1 MGLQSLGEENCV
13 LSFVMLSSSLLLLCF
28 ARSHVRIICDFD
40 TLAFPEVMADV
51 FLDKCADLDWSA
63 IACPGGEAGQ
73 LMVLMSCLRIRLRGM
88 ADKLLQVA
96 CYSLKL
102 SKP

>member
-1 MGLQSLGEENCV
+1 MGLQSLGEKNCV
-13 LSFVMLSSSLLLLCF
+13 LSFVMLSSSVLLCF

-63 IACPGGEAGQ
+63 IACPGGEARQ
-73 LMVLMSCLRIRLRGM
+73 LVVLC
-88 ADKLLQVA
+88 
-96 CYSLKL
+96 
-102 SKP
+102 